1 MVNNKIVSEW
11 IDYAQRDLESSKF
24 LLSMR
29 PIPLEI
35 VCYHCQQA
43 AEKFLKSF
51 LISNSEQI
59 KRTHDLQYLC
69 KLCIKFDSSFS
80 TLEDAC
86 IDLTEYGI
94 QARYPFRINLEE
106 SDMRLA
112 IKNAEL
118 IRDFIIKLKI

>member
-11 IDYAQRDLESSKF
+11 IDYAQRDLESAKY

-51 LISNSEQI
+51 LISNIEQI
-59 KRTHDLQYLC
+59 KRIHDLQYLC
-69 KLCIKFDSSFS
+69 KLCIQFDSSFS

-86 IDLTEYGI
+86 IDLTEYCI
-94 QARYPFRINLEE
+94 QARYPFHIDIEE

-118 IRDFIIKLKI
+118 IRDSIIKLKI

>member
-1 MVNNKIVSEW
+1 MADNKIVSEW
-11 IDYAQRDLESSKF
+11 IDYTQRDLESAKH

-94 QARYPFRINLEE
+94 QARYPLHIDIEE

-118 IRDFIIKLKI
+118 IRDSIIKLKI